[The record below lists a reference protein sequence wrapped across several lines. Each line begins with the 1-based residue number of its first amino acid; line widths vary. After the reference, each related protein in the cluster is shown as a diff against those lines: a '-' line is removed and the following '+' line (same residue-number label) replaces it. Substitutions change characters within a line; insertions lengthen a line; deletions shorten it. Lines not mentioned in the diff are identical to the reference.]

1 MPEAADLIYVAL
13 FALAWPAYDY
23 FVDWP
28 RFRRRLRENPG
39 RARLVEYRGIVFQ
52 QWLLVV

>member
-1 MPEAADLIYVAL
+1 MPEAADLSYVAL

-28 RFRRRLRENPG
+28 GFRRRLRENPG
-39 RARLVEYRGIVFQ
+39 RARLREYRGIIFQ
-52 QWLLVV
+52 Q